1 MNYSRFMASVGL
13 SAEMSKTVAL
23 PPPNVKTPKLHF
35 LLKTRYYY
43 EITKQELL
51 EFVLL
56 FYEEKIFTKLEAHIV
71 FIK

>member
-23 PPPNVKTPKLHF
+23 LKKTAPF
-35 LLKTRYYY
+35 KTRYYY